1 MLARTQGNDSL
12 RAGGGTGGF
21 ARCPRGRGRLAAL
34 GVGWIAA
41 AFFAAG
47 MAAAVEI
54 ADHELSGRLAL
65 EGRWYY
71 QDGDHPGQESHA
83 GGFVFEPNLYV
94 EDAEGRSLTVAPF
107 FRYDAADS
115 RRTHADVREAYLLL
129 LGEIGDGEWELR
141 LGADRV
147 FWGVAE
153 SRHLVDIVN
162 QIDLIEHPN
171 EEAKLG
177 QPMAHLTWSGDSGVL
192 ELFALTYH
200 RERTYPGRSGRLRS
214 RFVVDDEQVSYE
226 SAAAEWHVDLAAR
239 YSHSLGPLDF
249 GVSVFDGT
257 SREPCLACLPPRLD
271 ERGELLLLPYYEQVR
286 QFGVDAQLTIESW
299 LLKLE
304 AIHRAGARNQAGME
318 QDYAAFV
325 AGGEYTFNGIF
336 ESDAD
341 LSLLAEWNHDG
352 RGDKATNIFDND
364 VFLAARLALND
375 VQSTE
380 FVASVLGDVDYS
392 TRSLVVEF
400 NRRLSDQW
408 SLHIEAVVILGVDK
422 ADLTHYQTRRDSFV
436 ELQAT
441 YNF

>member
-1 MLARTQGNDSL
+1 MRGRSYRQNGAMTCR
-12 RAGGGTGGF
+12 GGF
-21 ARCPRGRGRLAAL
+21 QTRPRSP
-34 GVGWIAA
+34 WAA
-41 AFFAAG
+41 AVAGIVWVAAAVFAAG
-47 MAAAVEI
+47 VAAGIEI

-65 EGRWYY
+65 ESRWYY
-71 QDGDHPGQESHA
+71 QDGAHSGQRSHA
-83 GGFVFEPNLYV
+83 SGVVVEPKLYV
-94 EDAEGRSLTVAPF
+94 EDAEGRSLTLAPF
-107 FRYDAADS
+107 FRYDAADP
-115 RRTHADVREAYLLL
+115 RRTHLDVREAYLLL

-162 QIDLIEHPN
+162 QTDLIEHPN

-200 RERTYPGRSGRLRS
+200 RERTFPGRSGRLRS
-214 RFVVDDEQVSYE
+214 RFVVDDERVSYE

-239 YSHSLGPLDF
+239 YSHSVGPLDL
-249 GVSVFDGT
+249 GLSVFEGT
-257 SREPCLACLPPRLD
+257 SREPCLGCLPPRLG
-271 ERGELLLLPYYEQVR
+271 RKGGFLLAPYYEQIL

-299 LLKLE
+299 LFKLE
-304 AIHRAGARNQAGME
+304 AIHRAGARNQAGRE
-318 QDYAAFV
+318 QDYAALV
-325 AGGEYTFNGIF
+325 VGGEYTFNAVFG
-336 ESDAD
+336 SAAD
-341 LSLLAEWNHDG
+341 LSLLGEWNHDG
-352 RGDKATNIFDND
+352 RGANATNVFDND

-380 FVASVLGDVDYS
+380 IIASVLGDVDHS
-392 TRSLVVEF
+392 TRSLVVEL

-408 SLHIEAVVILGVDK
+408 SLHIEGVVILGVDK
-422 ADLTHYQTRRDSFV
+422 ADLTHYETRRDSFV
-436 ELQAT
+436 ELSAT